1 MMAKVSIHIT
11 MELIHTCIRLFKF
24 FTYQLKKNFDCSG
37 PIFLL
42 INVDRFCLVIAMTGT
57 LFGLTPQNNVPN
69 KALILSQPSLNVC
82 F

>member
-42 INVDRFCLVIAMTGT
+42 INVDRFCLVIAMSGNCVWPYTRKQCAKT
-57 LFGLTPQNNVPN
+57 
-69 KALILSQPSLNVC
+69 KC
-82 F
+82 